1 MANDYSA
8 IASANTPVRGIPVSR
23 YVRRDGGRRQGAREQ
38 GGRMQGAEKP
48 EGRKARRQKSP
59 KAEKPEGLTSEEV
72 SYIKGDN
79 RFVRR
84 IR

>member
-1 MANDYSA
+1 MLGVMEA
-8 IASANTPVRGIPVSR
+8 GGKGLGSR
-23 YVRRDGGRRQGAREQ
+23 EAGCKE
-38 GGRMQGAEKP
+38 
-48 EGRKARRQKSP
+48 QKSP

>member
-1 MANDYSA
+1 MANNYGA
-8 IASANTPVRGIPVSR
+8 IASANTPVHGIPVSR
-23 YVRRDGGRRQGAREQ
+23 HVRRDGGRRQGAREQ
-38 GGRMQGAEKP
+38 GGRMQG
-48 EGRKARRQKSP
+48 GR
-59 KAEKPEGLTSEEV
+59 KPEGLTSEEV

>member
-1 MANDYSA
+1 
-8 IASANTPVRGIPVSR
+8 
-23 YVRRDGGRRQGAREQ
+23 
-38 GGRMQGAEKP
+38 MQGAEKP